1 MLLKTCLV
9 AFLWTYC
16 IRAKLQ
22 SHSQSSKRCWKT
34 LAPVKG
40 GVRQEHNVVAWGDT
54 VYILCGIRQGVY
66 EETTAAVEAYNT
78 KTNTW
83 TEVAPVPMLLHHANV
98 AVADGKIY
106 ILGGIAGSIF
116 GGVPTGRSFRYD
128 IAANK
133 WTEVAPMPYG
143 LGSAAMGVHGKN
155 IYLAGGMQGGGKG
168 AGKSSGK
175 GPGKGFGMGIVG
187 IVASYNTETDK
198 WMTHPELTLPE
209 GRDHSGGMVV
219 DDVFYVVGGRVGNH
233 LNNRKTVFA
242 LNLTA
247 PNRKW
252 VEMAPLPY
260 ARGGIAAA
268 ATGGKIYVF
277 GGEGNLNTPNGTFSE
292 VGVFDIARNRSEP
305 GTPMPYPR
313 HGFGAAAIN
322 DIIYLPGGGQR
333 MGGGGLSDINDAYVP
348 C

>member
-1 MLLKTCLV
+1 MLLQRCLV
-9 AFLWTYC
+9 AFLWAYSTS
-16 IRAKLQ
+16 AKPQ
-22 SHSQSSKRCWKT
+22 SPSESSKRCWKT

-40 GVRQEHNVVAWGDT
+40 GIRQEHNVVAWGDT
-54 VYILCGIRQGVY
+54 VYILCGFRQKVF

-78 KTNTW
+78 STNTW
-83 TEVAPVPMLLHHANV
+83 TEVAPAPIPLHHANV
-98 AVADGKIY
+98 AAADGKIY
-106 ILGGIAGSIF
+106 ILGGMSGRGF
-116 GGVPTGRSFRYD
+116 GGGPIGRSFRYD
-128 IAANK
+128 IAADK
-133 WTEVAPMPYG
+133 WTEVTSMPYG
-143 LGSAAMGVHGKN
+143 LGSAAMGVHGKK
-155 IYLAGGMQGGGKG
+155 IYLAGGIQAAVKG
-168 AGKSSGK
+168 SAK
-175 GPGKGFGMGIVG
+175 GPGGNIVG
-187 IVASYNTETDK
+187 VVASYDTETDK
-198 WMTHPELTLPE
+198 WTTYPELTLPE

-260 ARGGIAAA
+260 ERGGVAAA

-277 GGEGNLNTPNGTFSE
+277 GGEGNPNSPNGTFPE
-292 VGVFDIARNRSEP
+292 VGIFDIARNRSEP

-313 HGFGAAAIN
+313 HGFGAVAIN
-322 DIIYLPGGGQR
+322 GIIYLPGGGQR
-333 MGGGGLSDINDAYVP
+333 MGGGGFSDINDAYVP

>member
-1 MLLKTCLV
+1 MLLKNCLL
-9 AFLWTYC
+9 ALLWAYSTN
-16 IRAKLQ
+16 AEPQ
-22 SHSQSSKRCWKT
+22 SPSESSKRCWKT

-40 GVRQEHNVVAWGDT
+40 GIRQEHNVVAWGDI
-54 VYILCGIRQGVY
+54 VYILCGFRQGVF

-83 TEVAPVPMLLHHANV
+83 TDVASAPIPLHHANV
-98 AVADGKIY
+98 AAVDGKIY
-106 ILGGIAGSIF
+106 MLGGMGGKTF
-116 GGVPTGRSFRYD
+116 GGGPTGRSFKYD

-143 LGSAAMGVHGKN
+143 LGSAAMGVHGKK
-155 IYLAGGMQGGGKG
+155 IYLAGGIQAPVKG
-168 AGKSSGK
+168 SS
-175 GPGKGFGMGIVG
+175 KGFGNSIVG
-187 IVASYNTETDK
+187 IVASYDTEADK

-260 ARGGIAAA
+260 ARGGVAATV
-268 ATGGKIYVF
+268 TGGKIYVF
-277 GGEGNLNTPNGTFSE
+277 GGEGNANSPNGTFSD
-292 VGVFDIARNRSEP
+292 VGIFDIARNRSEV

-313 HGFGAAAIN
+313 HGFGAVAIN
-322 DIIYLPGGGQR
+322 DIIYLPGGGLR
-333 MGGGGLSDINDAYVP
+333 MGGGGLSDVNDAYVP